1 MFIFVG
7 NKNNNMKKTI
17 TILAFTGL
25 FLMGGNLF
33 GQNTLKLG
41 HIDSRLVFSAMPES
55 DSAQKKLER
64 AAKQIQATLEQSQ
77 VEFNKKVEDYN
88 KLTND
93 VNTSALILKTKEE
106 ELRSIQERIQTFQQQ
121 AEQDIQNQR
130 TELFKPIQ
138 DKAIK
143 AVSDVAEENGF
154 TYIFDTAG
162 GALAYFS
169 PESQD
174 ILPLVKAKL
183 GLK

>member
-1 MFIFVG
+1 M
-7 NKNNNMKKTI
+7 NKLFA
-17 TILAFTGL
+17 ILAFTGL
-25 FLMGGNLF
+25 FIMGGSVY

-41 HIDSRLVFSAMPES
+41 HIDSRLIFAAMPES

-64 AAKQIQATLEQSQ
+64 AAKQMQSTLEELQ
-77 VEFNKKVEDYN
+77 VDFNKKNEDFN
-88 KLTND
+88 RLAGD
-93 VNTSALILKTKEE
+93 AAASDLILKTKQE
-106 ELRSIQERIQTFQQQ
+106 ELQSLYQRIQTFQQQ
-121 AEQDIQNQR
+121 AEQDIANQR

-162 GALAYFS
+162 GALAYYS
-169 PESQD
+169 PDSQD
-174 ILPLVKAKL
+174 ILALVKTKL